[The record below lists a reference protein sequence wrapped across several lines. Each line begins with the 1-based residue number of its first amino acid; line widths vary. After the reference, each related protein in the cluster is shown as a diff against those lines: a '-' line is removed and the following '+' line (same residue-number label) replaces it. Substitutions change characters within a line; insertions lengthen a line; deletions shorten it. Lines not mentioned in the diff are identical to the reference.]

1 MALLAAYQPL
11 LDHVLLDIVLA
22 LSQYIVLRAGV
33 FSLAT
38 AGIAAVGA
46 YASAVLVQ
54 SHGLPVPA
62 ALAVA
67 VVLGAGVG
75 LLLSVPLA
83 RVRGIY
89 QAIATLAFGQIVI
102 SVLLFMDA
110 TTGGAMGMNGIPKAV
125 ETWHLVGAV
134 VVVVYLLRALLM
146 NSVGRVFNALRQ
158 DEAVALSLGIPVV
171 GYHALAFGIS
181 GALAGLGGALYA
193 LHSYSLVPGQFGF
206 SMLVAALAAV
216 VLGGRNSIWGPLV
229 GAALLALL
237 PELGRVFASQRYLIH
252 GALLVVV
259 IILLPDGIVDT
270 LKRLGRRSPGPGGAA
285 ALKGESP

>member
-1 MALLAAYQPL
+1 MNLIVAYEPLLAHIL
-11 LDHVLLDIVLA
+11 LEILFA
-22 LSQYIVLRAGV
+22 LSQYIVLRAGA

-38 AGIAAVGA
+38 SGTAAIGA
-46 YASAVLVQ
+46 YFAAITVQ
-54 SHGLPVPA
+54 SAGMHPLLSI
-62 ALAVA
+62 LASVF
-67 VVLGAGVG
+67 VGGGVG

-102 SVLLFMDA
+102 SLVLFFESL
-110 TTGGAMGMNGIPKAV
+110 TGGAMGVNSIPKVVA
-125 ETWHLVGAV
+125 TWHILV
-134 VVVVYLLRALLM
+134 VVIFVLYVLRKMLA
-146 NSVGRVFNALRQ
+146 NSVGRVFDAVRQ

-171 GYHALAFGIS
+171 RYHALAFTLS
-181 GALAGLGGALYA
+181 GAIAGLGGALYA

-216 VLGGRNSIWGPLV
+216 VLGGRSSLWGPVV

-237 PELGRVFASQRYLIH
+237 PEFGRVFAGQRYLVY

-259 IILLPDGIVDT
+259 IILMPAGVVDATKQT
-270 LKRLGRRSPGPGGAA
+270 LARRRAMKVARSA
-285 ALKGESP
+285 S